1 MRSDVR
7 KSAASVFKAIDK
19 KLKLPG
25 GGCSD
30 SIAYMEQSSWLL
42 FLRYL
47 DDREA
52 ERKNEAMVL
61 GRPYTPALPKELAW
75 STWADLVKFE
85 KLAKGGRGMRG
96 GVRRDLPGAWQV
108 AEGGR
113 KMTGMGSESASALAR
128 TGDRPDEPT
137 AVGVSPLAAKFLR
150 PVVHRMGRRCF
161 RWDYKG
167 RGVYLIT
174 IVAAKRGRGVWGRVV
189 AEDEGAED
197 EGASAHALTGGRPE
211 ISPLAAKFKPNEIG
225 QIIERE
231 WLRLAE
237 AWPGVRLLAHQV
249 MEDHFH
255 GVIATP
261 SFMKK
266 PLGAIIGSLKARV
279 SSAVGASIWA
289 EGYVDTILFDDEA
302 VEKAVRY
309 VRENPWRLL
318 VKREHPELFK
328 VLRDLEIKGV
338 GHFAAIGNH
347 FLLDTPNVVQLQ
359 CSRSDFAYERDAKG
373 AILRDRPPRVKTAAF
388 DEKLADM
395 TLEIAHGAAVV
406 SPCIS
411 EGERELARLAF
422 DAGAKVITLQNKGFS
437 PLYKP
442 GGHYFEA
449 CANGRLLMLAPAAW
463 PYLPGQKPITRATAC
478 TLNRIAQLIAG
489 PGAAAI
495 NYRGMQVA
503 DVDRLV
509 AEAVKGA
516 VQ

>member
-1 MRSDVR
+1 
-7 KSAASVFKAIDK
+7 
-19 KLKLPG
+19 
-25 GGCSD
+25 
-30 SIAYMEQSSWLL
+30 
-42 FLRYL
+42 
-47 DDREA
+47 
-52 ERKNEAMVL
+52 
-61 GRPYTPALPKELAW
+61 
-75 STWADLVKFE
+75 
-85 KLAKGGRGMRG
+85 
-96 GVRRDLPGAWQV
+96 
-108 AEGGR
+108 
-113 KMTGMGSESASALAR
+113 
-128 TGDRPDEPT
+128 
-137 AVGVSPLAAKFLR
+137 
-150 PVVHRMGRRCF
+150 MGRRCF

-174 IVAAKRGRGVWGRVV
+174 IAAAKRGRGVWGQVV
-189 AEDEGAED
+189 SSPPVAPPP
-197 EGASAHALTGGRPE
+197 ALAPPPVSVSPPVCV
-211 ISPLAAKFKPNEIG
+211 SPLAAKTPAKTNAKFEPNEIG

-237 AWPGVRLLAHQV
+237 AWPGVRLLAYQV

-266 PLGAIIGSLKARV
+266 PLGAIIGSFKARV

-328 VLRDLEIKGV
+328 VLRDFEIEGV
-338 GHFAAIGNH
+338 GHFAAIGNS

-359 CSRSDFAYERDAKG
+359 CSRSDFAYARDAQG
-373 AILRDRPPRVKTAAF
+373 AILRDLPPRVKTAAF

-395 TLEIAHGAAVV
+395 MLEISHGAAVV

-411 EGERELARLAF
+411 EGERELARRAF
-422 DAGAKVITLQNKGFS
+422 DAGAKVIPLQNKGFS

-442 GGHYFEA
+442 GGRHFEA

-463 PYLPGQKPITRATAC
+463 PYLPGHKPMTRYAAC

-489 PGAAAI
+489 PGAATI
-495 NYRGMQVA
+495 NYRGMPVA

-509 AEAVKGA
+509 AEAVK
-516 VQ
+516 

>member
-1 MRSDVR
+1 
-7 KSAASVFKAIDK
+7 
-19 KLKLPG
+19 
-25 GGCSD
+25 
-30 SIAYMEQSSWLL
+30 
-42 FLRYL
+42 
-47 DDREA
+47 
-52 ERKNEAMVL
+52 
-61 GRPYTPALPKELAW
+61 
-75 STWADLVKFE
+75 
-85 KLAKGGRGMRG
+85 
-96 GVRRDLPGAWQV
+96 
-108 AEGGR
+108 
-113 KMTGMGSESASALAR
+113 MTGLGIESAGSESASALAH
-128 TGDRPDEPT
+128 TGDRPREPPT
-137 AVGVSPLAAKFLR
+137 VGVSSVVGESKGSTASSLLNNPPLR
-150 PVVHRMGRRCF
+150 PVIHRMGRRCF

-174 IVAAKRGRGVWGRVV
+174 IAAARRGRGVWGRVV
-189 AEDEGAED
+189 AADAGAGIES
-197 EGASAHALTGGRPE
+197 ASALAHTGVSPAVSV
-211 ISPLAAKFKPNEIG
+211 SPLAAKFLPNEIG

-318 VKREHPELFK
+318 VKREHPDLFK
-328 VLRDLEIKGV
+328 VLRDLEIAGV

-359 CSRSDFAYERDAKG
+359 CSRSDFAYARDAKG

-411 EGERELARLAF
+411 EGERELARRAF

-442 GGHYFEA
+442 GGRYFEA

-463 PYLPGQKPITRATAC
+463 PYLPGEKPMTRASAC

-489 PGAAAI
+489 PGAATI
-495 NYRGMQVA
+495 NYRGMPVA

-516 VQ
+516 AS

>member
-1 MRSDVR
+1 
-7 KSAASVFKAIDK
+7 
-19 KLKLPG
+19 
-25 GGCSD
+25 
-30 SIAYMEQSSWLL
+30 
-42 FLRYL
+42 
-47 DDREA
+47 
-52 ERKNEAMVL
+52 
-61 GRPYTPALPKELAW
+61 
-75 STWADLVKFE
+75 
-85 KLAKGGRGMRG
+85 
-96 GVRRDLPGAWQV
+96 
-108 AEGGR
+108 
-113 KMTGMGSESASALAR
+113 MTGAGIESASALAH
-128 TGDRPDEPT
+128 TGGEL
-137 AVGVSPLAAKFLR
+137 GVSPRAAKIR
-150 PVVHRMGRRCF
+150 QVIHRMGRRCF

-174 IVAAKRGRGVWGRVV
+174 IAAARRGRDVWGRVV
-189 AEDEGAED
+189 AADAGAGIES
-197 EGASAHALTGGRPE
+197 ASALAHTGGELGVSPGVGV
-211 ISPLAAKFKPNEIG
+211 SPLAAKTPAKFLPNEIG

-318 VKREHPELFK
+318 VKRERPDLFK

-347 FLLDTPNVVQLQ
+347 FLLDTPNLVQLQ
-359 CSRSDFAYERDAKG
+359 CSRSDFAYARDAKG
-373 AILRDRPPRVKTAAF
+373 AILRDRPPRAKTAAF

-411 EGERELARLAF
+411 EGERELARRAF

-442 GGHYFEA
+442 GGRYFEA
-449 CANGRLLMLAPAAW
+449 CANGRLLMLAPADW
-463 PYLPGQKPITRATAC
+463 PYLPGQKPITRASAC

-489 PGAAAI
+489 PGAATI
-495 NYRGMQVA
+495 NYRGMPVA

>member
-1 MRSDVR
+1 
-7 KSAASVFKAIDK
+7 
-19 KLKLPG
+19 
-25 GGCSD
+25 
-30 SIAYMEQSSWLL
+30 
-42 FLRYL
+42 
-47 DDREA
+47 
-52 ERKNEAMVL
+52 
-61 GRPYTPALPKELAW
+61 
-75 STWADLVKFE
+75 
-85 KLAKGGRGMRG
+85 
-96 GVRRDLPGAWQV
+96 
-108 AEGGR
+108 
-113 KMTGMGSESASALAR
+113 
-128 TGDRPDEPT
+128 
-137 AVGVSPLAAKFLR
+137 
-150 PVVHRMGRRCF
+150 MGRRCHN
-161 RWDYKG
+161 WDYKG

-174 IVAAKRGRGVWGRVV
+174 IAAAKRGCGVWGRVV
-189 AEDEGAED
+189 AVDA
-197 EGASAHALTGGRPE
+197 GASAHAHTGGEPTVGV
-211 ISPLAAKFKPNEIG
+211 SPLAARFTPNEIG

-266 PLGAIIGSLKARV
+266 PLGAIIGSLKARA
-279 SSAVGASIWA
+279 SSAAGASIWA

-328 VLRDLEIKGV
+328 VLRDLEVKGV
-338 GHFAAIGNH
+338 GHFAAIGNP

-359 CSRSDFAYERDAKG
+359 CSRSDFAYARDAKG
-373 AILRDRPPRVKTAAF
+373 TILRDLPPRVRTAAF
-388 DEKLADM
+388 DEKLADVS
-395 TLEIAHGAAVV
+395 LEIAHGAAVV

-411 EGERELARLAF
+411 EGERELARRAF
-422 DAGAKVITLQNKGFS
+422 EAGAKVITLQNKGFS

-442 GGHYFEA
+442 GGRYFEV
-449 CANGRLLMLAPAAW
+449 CANGRLLMLAPSAW
-463 PYLPGQKPITRATAC
+463 PYLPGQKPMTRFDAC

-489 PGAAAI
+489 PGAATI

-509 AEAVKGA
+509 AEAVKEA
-516 VQ
+516 MA